1 MSEPLHRVHESSLVV
16 RWGDLD
22 AFGHVNNAHYFR
34 FMEQC
39 RVEWLERLQLFPTA
53 PARHPVHSGEAAP
66 APQVVVASLSCNFK
80 VPILY
85 PATLA
90 LSLFTGRIGRSS
102 LATWHEIRSA
112 DGSVL
117 FADGAATLVWVDTC
131 SGRPV
136 LLPDSVRAAA
146 TPA

>member
-34 FMEQC
+34 FMEQA
-39 RVEWLERLQLFPTA
+39 RVEWLEELHLFPSVDRAA
-53 PARHPVHSGEAAP
+53 PAAAT

-117 FADGAATLVWVDTC
+117 HADGAATLVWIDTH

-136 LLPDSVRAAA
+136 PLPDSVRAAA
-146 TPA
+146 TPG